1 MKPDGASERKTIIK
15 NCKRVVV
22 KVGSGVLTNRG
33 EFLAPKVIKS
43 LAQELTLLRRKLEVV
58 LVSSGAIASGMGIM
72 GMTQRP
78 RDIPHKQAIAA
89 MGQSQLMHS
98 YEKAFG
104 HLGPH
109 LAQILL
115 TGDDF
120 RHRQR
125 YLNAR
130 NTLFALLEMGAIPI
144 VNENDTVSVDEIK
157 FGDNDNLSALVATL
171 VEAQLLVILTDT
183 EGLFTADPKR
193 DKSARLIPLVK
204 KITPQIETA
213 AGNTNGVTSVGG
225 MSTKI
230 SAAKIATS
238 AGISLIIANG
248 LAPGILSRLFSGE
261 DVGTLFVPSGQRL
274 AGKKRWLAFAAHP
287 HGEIVV
293 DDGAKAALIKGKKSL
308 LPSGIVAVGAH
319 FKAGDIV
326 SLVGPQHLEFARGL
340 VNYDVQEVERIKGR
354 KTTEIEGI
362 LGYKYADEVVHR
374 DNLVILERKK

>member
-1 MKPDGASERKTIIK
+1 MSDGTWERKTIIK
-15 NCKRVVV
+15 DCQRVVV

-33 EFLAPKVIKS
+33 EFLDPRIMKK
-43 LAQELTLLRRKLEVV
+43 LARDLTRLRQKLEVV
-58 LVSSGAIASGMGIM
+58 MVSSGAIAAGMGIM

-78 RDIPHKQAIAA
+78 RDIPHKQATAA
-89 MGQSQLMHS
+89 MGQSQLMHC

-104 HLGPH
+104 RLGPR

-144 VNENDTVSVDEIK
+144 VNENDTVSVEEIK

-171 VEAQLLVILTDT
+171 VEAHLLVILTDT
-183 EGLFTADPKR
+183 EGLFTADPRK
-193 DKSARLIPLVK
+193 DAAAKLIPLVK
-204 KITPQIETA
+204 KITPEIETA
-213 AGNTNGVTSVGG
+213 AGSTNGVTSVGG

-238 AGISLIIANG
+238 AGIPLIIADG
-248 LAPGILSRLFSGE
+248 LSPHILPRIFDGE
-261 DVGTLFVPSGQRL
+261 PVGTLFVPSGRRL
-274 AGKKRWLAFAAHP
+274 AGKKRWLAYATQP

-293 DDGAKAALIKGKKSL
+293 DEGAKTALIKGNKSL
-308 LPSGIVAVGAH
+308 LPSGIVATRER

-326 SLVGPQHLEFARGL
+326 KLTGPRRVEFARGL
-340 VNYDVQEVERIKGR
+340 ANYDAQEIERIKGR
-354 KTTEIEGI
+354 KTSEIESI
-362 LGYKYADEVVHR
+362 LGYKHSDEVVHR